1 MENDMKVLHVLDH
14 SLPYFSGYSF
24 RSDYIIRAQK
34 SLGHSPV
41 VVTSPKHEDFTSERE
56 EIDDIEFY
64 RVRWPSFS
72 SSRLQAVPMVKQM
85 ACVAVLSREITRI
98 AENLKV
104 DIIHSHSPFL
114 NGLAAARAAEHLGV
128 PWIYEL
134 RYYDE
139 DAAVDRGKIKHN
151 SLRYKVSQRL
161 EQSALEHAARI
172 VTISAA
178 LKDDLICRG
187 IPESKIFEVP
197 NGVDTDHFR
206 PREPD
211 TELIAKYGLAD
222 KTVIGFIGSFYF
234 YEGLEFLIDA
244 VLLLLKQRRD
254 IKVLLA
260 GEGEAQAGLE
270 ARIPE
275 ELREHFIFTGN
286 VAHSDVRRYYSV
298 MDILVYPRVRSRLTE
313 LTTPL
318 KPLEAMAMGRV
329 VVGSDAGG
337 IRELVKDGLN
347 GFLVG
352 ARNPESIAACLAK
365 LAGDLTIRQTIGER
379 ARAFVKREREWKK
392 IVGRYSDIY
401 TMALEE
407 KG

>member
-1 MENDMKVLHVLDH
+1 MKVLHVLDH

-34 SLGHSPV
+34 SLGLDPV

-64 RVRWPSFS
+64 RVRWPSIS

-85 ACVAVLSREITRI
+85 ACVAVLSKEIMKI
-98 AENLKV
+98 GEKLKIR
-104 DIIHSHSPFL
+104 IIHSHSPFL

-151 SLRYKVSQRL
+151 SLRYKLSQKM
-161 EQSALEHAARI
+161 EQSALEQATRI
-172 VTISAA
+172 VTISTA

-187 IPESKIFEVP
+187 IAESKIFEVP
-197 NGVDTDHFR
+197 NGVDTDHFQ

-211 TELIAKYGLAD
+211 AELIAKYGLTG
-222 KTVIGFIGSFYF
+222 KTVIGFIGSFYL
-234 YEGLEFLIDA
+234 YEGLEFLIDSA
-244 VLLLLKQRRD
+244 VLLLKQKYD

-270 ARIPE
+270 ARIPGE
-275 ELREHFIFTGN
+275 WREHFIFTGN

-298 MDILVYPRVRSRLTE
+298 MDILVYPRVKSRLTE

-352 ARNPESIAACLAK
+352 ARNPEAIAGCLAK
-365 LAGDLTIRQTIGER
+365 LAGDLAIRRNIGER
-379 ARAFVKREREWKK
+379 AREFVMREREWKK
-392 IVGRYSDIY
+392 IVERYLTIY

-407 KG
+407 EGG

>member
-1 MENDMKVLHVLDH
+1 MKVLHVLDH

-34 SLGHSPV
+34 RLGINPV

-64 RVRWPSFS
+64 RVRWPSIS

-85 ACVAVLSREITRI
+85 ACVAVLSKEIMRI
-98 AENLKV
+98 AEKLKIE
-104 DIIHSHSPFL
+104 IIHSHSPFL

-151 SLRYKVSQRL
+151 SLRYKLSQRL
-161 EQSALEHAARI
+161 EQSALEQATRI
-172 VTISAA
+172 VTISTA

-187 IPESKIFEVP
+187 IAENKIFEVP
-197 NGVDTDHFR
+197 NGVDTDHFQ

-211 TELIAKYGLAD
+211 AELIAKYGLTG

-234 YEGLEFLIDA
+234 YEGLEFLIDS
-244 VLLLLKQRRD
+244 VLLLLKQRYD
-254 IKVLLA
+254 VKVLLA

-270 ARIPE
+270 ARIPDDM
-275 ELREHFIFTGN
+275 REHFIFTGN

-298 MDILVYPRVRSRLTE
+298 MDILVYPRVKSRLTE

-347 GFLVG
+347 GFLVA
-352 ARNPESIAACLAK
+352 ARNPEAIAGCLAK
-365 LAGDLTIRQTIGER
+365 LAGDLAIRRNIGDR
-379 ARAFVKREREWKK
+379 AREFVMREREWKK
-392 IVGRYSDIY
+392 IVERYFTIY

-407 KG
+407 DGG

>member
-1 MENDMKVLHVLDH
+1 MKILHVLDH

-34 SLGHSPV
+34 RLGINPV

-64 RVRWPSFS
+64 RVRWPSIS

-85 ACVAVLSREITRI
+85 ACVAVLSKEIMRI
-98 AENLKV
+98 AEKLKIE
-104 DIIHSHSPFL
+104 IIHSHSPFL

-151 SLRYKVSQRL
+151 SLRYKLSQRL
-161 EQSALEHAARI
+161 EQSALEQATRI
-172 VTISAA
+172 VTISTA

-187 IPESKIFEVP
+187 IAENKIFEVP
-197 NGVDTDHFR
+197 NGVDTDHFQ

-211 TELIAKYGLAD
+211 AELIAKYGLTG

-234 YEGLEFLIDA
+234 YEGLEFLIDS
-244 VLLLLKQRRD
+244 VLLLLKQRYD
-254 IKVLLA
+254 VKVLLA

-270 ARIPE
+270 ARIPDDM
-275 ELREHFIFTGN
+275 REHFIFTGN

-298 MDILVYPRVRSRLTE
+298 MDILVYPRVKSRLTE

-347 GFLVG
+347 GFLVA
-352 ARNPESIAACLAK
+352 ARNPEAIAGCLAK
-365 LAGDLTIRQTIGER
+365 LAGDLAIRRNIGDR
-379 ARAFVKREREWKK
+379 AREFVMREREWKK
-392 IVGRYSDIY
+392 IVERYFTIY

-407 KG
+407 DGG

>member
-1 MENDMKVLHVLDH
+1 MKVLHVLDH

-34 SLGHSPV
+34 SLGLNPV
-41 VVTSPKHEDFTSERE
+41 VVTSPKHEDFSSERE

-64 RVRWPSFS
+64 RVRWPSYS
-72 SSRLQAVPMVKQM
+72 SSRLQTVPLVKEM
-85 ACVAVLSREITRI
+85 ACVAVLSKEIARI
-98 AENLKV
+98 AEKLKV
-104 DIIHSHSPFL
+104 EIIHSHSPFL
-114 NGLAAARAAEHLGV
+114 NGLAAARASEQLGV

-151 SLRYKVSQRL
+151 SLRYKLSQRL
-161 EQSALEHAARI
+161 EQSALEQAAQV
-172 VTISAA
+172 VTISSA

-187 IPESKIFEVP
+187 IEESKIFEVP

-211 TELIAKYGLAD
+211 DELIAKYGLTG
-222 KTVIGFIGSFYF
+222 KIVIGFIGSFYF
-234 YEGLEFLIDA
+234 YEGLEFLVDS
-244 VLLLLKQRRD
+244 VLLLLKQRSD

-260 GEGEAQAGLE
+260 GEGEAQAALE
-270 ARIPE
+270 ARIPA

-286 VAHSDVRRYYSV
+286 IAHNDVRRYYSV
-298 MDILVYPRVRSRLTE
+298 MDMLVYPRVKSRLTE

-329 VVGSDAGG
+329 VVGSDTGG

-352 ARNPESIAACLAK
+352 TRNPEAIAGCLSK
-365 LAGDLTIRQTIGER
+365 LAGDLTIRRNIGEH
-379 ARAFVKREREWKK
+379 ARDFVMREREWKK
-392 IVGRYSDIY
+392 LVERYFNVY
-401 TMALEE
+401 KMALEE
-407 KG
+407 SG